1 MCSGIAYAI
10 VSWWGRKGSSTGDSQ
25 GWVGDDD
32 FLFQL
37 LRVRAELKTNFLC
50 FISFFVIRKQAAS
63 KAGIKIALHLEPYAG
78 RSVTSVRH
86 DLQHIRSVLLDRN
99 SGFFELSAS
108 LLKTPC
114 ACNAQNMCPVFFVYD
129 SYRLHPS
136 DWQQL
141 FGADGGL
148 RCGSND
154 VFAIAL
160 WLDEDGGEQASSTS

>member
-1 MCSGIAYAI
+1 
-10 VSWWGRKGSSTGDSQ
+10 VSWWGRKGSSSGDSQ
-25 GWVGDDD
+25 GWVGDDT

-37 LRVRAELKTNFLC
+37 LGVRAERTSSV

-63 KAGIKIALHLEPYAG
+63 NAGIKIALHLEPYAG
-78 RSVTSVRH
+78 RSVASVRL
-86 DLQHIRSVLLDRN
+86 DLEHIYSILLDRN
-99 SGFFELSAS
+99 SVFFGLSAS

-114 ACNAQNMCPVFFVYD
+114 ACDAQNMCPVIFVYD
-129 SYRLHPS
+129 SYRLQPS

-141 FGADGGL
+141 FGTEGGL

-160 WLDEDGGEQASSTS
+160 WLDADGGEQAFLTF